1 MASAG
6 KRQDGPAD
14 ALALL
19 RREHDRVRQLFQEFE
34 RLRGIEEEE
43 EQVAGLVD
51 DICYELTLHAIVEEE
66 LFYPL
71 LRAAGED
78 DDEMLDEAEVEHAGV
93 RELVGRLETM
103 YPGDEHFDATVAVL
117 AEEVEHH
124 MAREEGE
131 IFEAARACGID
142 LAALARRIEARRRE
156 LDEDL
161 DEEPGDSAPGAI
173 DAMAPHDGMRLPP
186 RAPD

>member
-1 MASAG
+1 MASPG

-19 RREHDRVRQLFQEFE
+19 RHDHDRVRQLFAEFE
-34 RLRGIEEEE
+34 RLRGIEDEDEHI
-43 EQVAGLVD
+43 ADLVD

-71 LRAAGED
+71 LRAGDD

-93 RELVGRLETM
+93 RELVSQLETM
-103 YPGDEHFDATVAVL
+103 YPGDEHFEATVAVL

-124 MAREEGE
+124 VAREEAE
-131 IFEAARACGID
+131 IFEAARASGID
-142 LAALARRIEARRRE
+142 LVALGRRIEARRRE

-161 DEEPGDSAPGAI
+161 VSPPGAI
-173 DAMAPHDGMRLPP
+173 DAMEPHEGMRLPP

>member
-1 MASAG
+1 MATTG
-6 KRQDGPAD
+6 TRQDRPAD

-19 RREHDRVRQLFQEFE
+19 RLEHDKVRQLFGEFE
-34 RLRGIEEEE
+34 RLRGIEDEEE
-43 EQVAGLVD
+43 RMAELID

-71 LRAAGED
+71 LRSAG

-93 RELVGRLETM
+93 RELVAQLETM
-103 YPGDEHFDATVAVL
+103 YPGDEHFEATVSVL

-124 MAREEGE
+124 VAREESE
-131 IFEAARACGID
+131 IFDAARASGID
-142 LAALARRIEARRRE
+142 LVALARRIEARRRE

-161 DEEPGDSAPGAI
+161 DTPAGTI
-173 DAMAPHDGMRLPP
+173 DAMEPHEGMRLPP
-186 RAPD
+186 RVPD

>member
-1 MASAG
+1 MASPG

-34 RLRGIEEEE
+34 RVRGIEEEE
-43 EQVAGLVD
+43 EHLANLVD

-71 LRAAGED
+71 LRAAGKD
-78 DDEMLDEAEVEHAGV
+78 DDEMIDEAEVEHAGV
-93 RELVGRLETM
+93 RELVGQLETM

-156 LDEDL
+156 LDQDIDEGL
-161 DEEPGDSAPGAI
+161 DEGVPGAI
-173 DAMAPHDGMRLPP
+173 DAMEPHAGMRLPP

>member
-1 MASAG
+1 MATSG
-6 KRQDGPAD
+6 KHQDGPAD

-19 RREHDRVRQLFQEFE
+19 RLEHDKVRQLFGEFE
-34 RLRGIEEEE
+34 RLRGIEDEEE
-43 EQVAGLVD
+43 RMAELVD

-71 LRAAGED
+71 LRTAD

-93 RELVGRLETM
+93 RELVAQLETM
-103 YPGDEHFDATVAVL
+103 YPGDEHFEATVAVL

-124 MAREEGE
+124 VAREESE
-131 IFEAARACGID
+131 IFEAARASSID
-142 LAALARRIEARRRE
+142 LVALARRIEARRRE

-161 DEEPGDSAPGAI
+161 DTPTGVI
-173 DAMAPHDGMRLPP
+173 DAMEPHDGMRLPP
-186 RAPD
+186 RVPD